1 MARQHSYA
9 APNFNVRSFVPVGF
23 GVDLGVSGG
32 TTVAVTDRAAS
43 LPKFKRR
50 TEVSAIRMRCTAIP
64 NAEATNLV
72 VSFLNGTSTFATATI
87 TAASADAFVDATVVT
102 TGDVNV
108 FAKDVQPTVNVAGT
122 ATGAS
127 DSLGDFDIW
136 FEVEEKFDLT

>member
-9 APNFNVRSFVPVGF
+9 SPNFNVRTFIPAGF
-23 GVDLGVSGG
+23 AVDLGVSGA
-32 TTVAVTDRAAS
+32 TTIAATDRAAT

-50 TEVSAIRMRCTAIP
+50 TEISAIRLRCTTIP
-64 NAEATNLV
+64 NANATNLV
-72 VSFLNGTSTFATATI
+72 VSFLNGTDTFATATV
-87 TAASADAFVDATVVT
+87 TGASADDFIDATVVT

-108 FAKDVQPTVNVAGT
+108 IAKDVQPTVSVAGT

-127 DSLGDFDIW
+127 DSLGDYDIW